1 MMQDERLPTLALKYK
16 PVGKR
21 TRGRPRRLV
30 LGREVRN
37 TGLRNLV
44 NISRRRGRRIMY
56 VASTDSH

>member
-1 MMQDERLPTLALKYK
+1 MK
-16 PVGKR
+16 
-21 TRGRPRRLV
+21 RLV

-37 TGLRNLV
+37 IGLINLV